1 MKPVSSSYSQKV
13 RKKWFG
19 LGGFELSTRHLSLAC
34 PRSVSNTLMATL
46 NSYNGI
52 HCKALS
58 LLAKDEK
65 LKYDCEGFGSF
76 FTWQIHC

>member
-1 MKPVSSSYSQKV
+1 MNNKKPVSSRHSQKV
-13 RKKWFG
+13 RKKSFG
-19 LGGFELSTRHLSLAC
+19 LGGFEYELSTRCLSLEC

-58 LLAKDEK
+58 LLAQDEK
-65 LKYDCEGFGSF
+65 LKYDCECFG
-76 FTWQIHC
+76 